1 MTKLVKLFSEILKVP
16 EICIVDDTS
25 PENTPQWDSL
35 NSMRL
40 VVALEETYNIRLT
53 TKEIMKMNTFA
64 IVKNVLKQ
72 KNIDVM

>member
-16 EICIVDDTS
+16 ESNILDDTS

-35 NSMRL
+35 NSMKL
-40 VVALEETYNIRLT
+40 VVAIEETYEIRLT

-72 KNIDVM
+72 KKVDEM